1 MGRGGPWWELPEF
14 SRPQRAAPGSGE
26 KARSLPPAA
35 SPRLGRSVSHPIL
48 RAPPPR
54 LPVPQ
59 AGPALTE
66 RRAADVQPSGRSGRA
81 GSGEAGAQPW
91 RDGRTDG
98 GRDWRALRRAQ
109 GDGGAA
115 RRQDGGAGLGDSQL
129 RAAGRC
135 RQLGRGL
142 GRLCATPRAPSPPS
156 SGAERGFS
164 RKSPWSSSR
173 RPKPLTE
180 RCMKFVF

>member
-35 SPRLGRSVSHPIL
+35 SPRLGHSVSHPIL

-98 GRDWRALRRAQ
+98 RRTGLA
-109 GDGGAA
+109 GSAA
-115 RRQDGGAGLGDSQL
+115 GAGGRRGG
-129 RAAGRC
+129 RAAGRWGGP
-135 RQLGRGL
+135 RGQPTAGRRAVPPARAGSGPAL
-142 GRLCATPRAPSPPS
+142 RDAPCALPAQQ
-156 SGAERGFS
+156 RG
-164 RKSPWSSSR
+164 
-173 RPKPLTE
+173 
-180 RCMKFVF
+180 